1 MPLERK
7 LRWAANFFIWSAAI
21 VIVSNAFPTF
31 DRWSRLHPTA
41 PYSSSAENLAHVIG
55 FVVAGLLYNAWPY
68 WLALANGIV
77 LRRYKSRIAAGL
89 FIVLGLWGVGMALSI
104 LWRIGVDST
113 AALMIVLFGLYLLVA
128 TWTFIALM
136 RLQKRAHAHLH

>member
-1 MPLERK
+1 
-7 LRWAANFFIWSAAI
+7 
-21 VIVSNAFPTF
+21 
-31 DRWSRLHPTA
+31 
-41 PYSSSAENLAHVIG
+41 
-55 FVVAGLLYNAWPY
+55 
-68 WLALANGIV
+68 
-77 LRRYKSRIAAGL
+77 
-89 FIVLGLWGVGMALSI
+89 MALSI